1 MGKKKMS
8 HFLFCPPSLTE
19 VSGLGSRTPGATHK
33 ELKQGPEKGRMSHMV
48 PSALSN
54 LNFPRAHHITWILCT
69 QVFDLYF
76 KDLLKAKDRVPS
88 NLQHRSE
95 KTCWLHDLF
104 ISYNQPLQCPPV
116 YFHTK
121 NHRNNPL
128 HSSWFLKQC
137 VWVFSHLQQ
146 VTEIS
151 KIYLKNCLL
160 QVLWVYNIKWR
171 DFR

>member
-1 MGKKKMS
+1 M
-8 HFLFCPPSLTE
+8 LPPWLKYL
-19 VSGLGSRTPGATHK
+19 GLAAEHL
-33 ELKQGPEKGRMSHMV
+33 ELHRKNSKRAQKKGRVPHMV

-54 LNFPRAHHITWILCT
+54 LNFPRVHHIRWILCT

-104 ISYNQPLQCPPV
+104 ISYNQPPQCPPV

-151 KIYLKNCLL
+151 KIYLKNCFL